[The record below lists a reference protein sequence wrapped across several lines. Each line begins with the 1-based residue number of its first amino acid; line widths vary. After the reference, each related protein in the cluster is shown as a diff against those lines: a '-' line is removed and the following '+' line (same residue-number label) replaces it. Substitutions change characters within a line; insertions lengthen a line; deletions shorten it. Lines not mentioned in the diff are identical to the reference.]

1 MQITQPGLKINRKI
15 HSCETWILC
24 LNGPMC
30 FHNILA
36 APSTLENGMQAVS
49 INTIVSIIFIIRM
62 SFEIIGCER
71 CGRIPGVQ
79 I

>member
-1 MQITQPGLKINRKI
+1 
-15 HSCETWILC
+15 
-24 LNGPMC
+24 MC

-36 APSTLENGMQAVS
+36 APSTLENGMQAAS